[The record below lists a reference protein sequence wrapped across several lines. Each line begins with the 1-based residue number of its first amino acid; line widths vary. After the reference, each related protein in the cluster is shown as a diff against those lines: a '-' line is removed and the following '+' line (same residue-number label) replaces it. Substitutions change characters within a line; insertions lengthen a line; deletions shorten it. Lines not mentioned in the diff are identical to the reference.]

1 MINNN
6 LEKLMALSKGV
17 TIATN
22 AYSKNAL
29 DERRSLERLY
39 SLMKLADCH
48 DERLILA
55 TLQNISY
62 TIDKAEVVGKI
73 FGCFI
78 AALEAAGIRIDNKNA
93 ENDN

>member
-6 LEKLMALSKGV
+6 LENLMALSKGV
-17 TIATN
+17 TIATSS
-22 AYSKNAL
+22 YSKNAS

-39 SLMKLADCH
+39 SLMKLADCQ
-48 DERLILA
+48 DEPLIQA

-62 TIDKAEVVGKI
+62 TIDKAEIVGKI

-78 AALEAAGIRIDNKNA
+78 AALEAAGISNKNA
-93 ENDN
+93 ED